1 MKEFLTSVKGK
12 IIVVS
17 AAVVVIAAVV
27 CIILISGSETG
38 YRNISI
44 SEVFGKVMT
53 ENDGKEYEA
62 YKNMHLAGGYA
73 LTTDSDSYSRMVLD
87 DDKYMKLEQLSRV
100 LFENLGSD
108 QKRRTVLRLES
119 GALTTEIASPLGE
132 NEDFIVN
139 TPNAVLAVRGTFFRV
154 EVQYDENGV
163 AYTDVY
169 VYSGKV
175 VCKRVLPDGTVLNN
189 EEVGISAG
197 YKARIKMDDIITVY
211 VEQLSTEMGDNVD
224 PFGIGE
230 VSDSD
235 LVDIYNASYNGHE
248 MFLTTL
254 ELWLEIKERG
264 IDLDQYHSVYDGGE
278 IPPYGGETNDMD
290 RDDNDGSGSGGDEGE
305 NDPSGVPEETDP
317 DSNDAPDESD
327 NQENDQESEN
337 EQDNSGENGTD
348 NRLPANGSGS
358 AGNNAGTGSQ
368 NAGSGGDTAAVG
380 SGTSGVPSDDP
391 QQNENTDVEDAPEN
405 DSSGENTDNGE
416 SEDQGSDDAESGDG
430 NGTDSE
436 EGPGIFPGGIV
447 PGIGMGS
454 GSGSGTGGSSGSDSG
469 SSDTDDDDSSEE
481 EEEEEPDV
489 VLYTDDGNII
499 ITSTGYS
506 QDGGAE
512 IPYTGDYTIAQQST
526 SAVTASIT
534 VQSGTHNITL
544 DGVNITESADVLKV
558 SSGASVTLKGTGAIA
573 AASGNGVDNGGS
585 LTVSSGTYI
594 ISSSSG
600 YGLSSSGTF
609 RMSGGSFEASGSG
622 SDIGGSGSFT
632 VTGGSLKAAS
642 VGAGAAITNAH
653 GDPLVCET
661 FTSLPSSA
669 ALTFRNYD
677 GTSYT
682 YALTAA
688 DVSGD
693 GKYYVWKP
701 AFDGTIKLDDGSVT
715 ITSTGFTQ
723 NGNTINYTGP
733 LTITQDS
740 SSALSYSI
748 TVSSGTHDITLDGVN
763 ISAAFTISSGAT
775 VNLYGGSAANT
786 IATETSGTRGI
797 GISGTLTVNSG
808 SFDVSSSLSVG
819 VNIYNGATLIM
830 KGGTLSASCT
840 APSSGTN
847 GITINGSGTLTVE
860 GGELNVSSTSE
871 RGIYSSGT
879 ININGG
885 TLNATGANCGLF
897 LSSNSALNVTAGT
910 LDVSSPATYP
920 IQNSTATVTISGG
933 TVRST
938 SSNSGG
944 YGYYSTYSGTTVIS
958 GGDITFTGVYGIGL
972 RNGSTFT
979 VSGGN
984 LKATGT
990 RQGVNYSLA
999 TSEPVSVFRVEGG
1012 SLEVSG
1018 GTYDAGSSNSTSI
1031 DDIFI
1036 VSGGSLKLDHNT
1048 VYGTITNTSGTLLEC
1063 FTLTSYPGNIT
1074 SAGYTYYLAAND
1086 KASDGNYYVWL
1097 PAGTTI
1103 P

>member
-1 MKEFLTSVKGK
+1 MQIGGLERCNGIMKEFLASAKGK
-12 IIVVS
+12 IIIAAS
-17 AAVVVIAAVV
+17 AAVVAAVAV
-27 CIILISGSETG
+27 CVFLFAGSDSG

-44 SEVFGKVMT
+44 TEVYGSVTAENGGKT
-53 ENDGKEYEA
+53 YEA
-62 YKNMHLAGGYA
+62 YKNMRLAGGYV

-87 DDKYMKLEQLSRV
+87 DDKYMKLEQLSRA
-100 LFENLGSD
+100 LFEDLGSSK
-108 QKRRTVLRLES
+108 QRRTSIRLEN
-119 GALTTEIASPLGE
+119 GALTTEIVSPLSE
-132 NEDFIVN
+132 DEDFIVN

-154 EVQYDENGV
+154 EVRFDEDGV

-169 VYSGKV
+169 TYGGKV
-175 VCKRVLPDGTVLNN
+175 VCKRVLPDGAVLD
-189 EEVGISAG
+189 EEVAISAG
-197 YKARIKMDDIITVY
+197 YKARIKMDDVITVY
-211 VEQLSTEMGDNVD
+211 VEELAEESEDNVD
-224 PFGIGE
+224 PIDVNDISDGI
-230 VSDSD
+230 
-235 LVDIYNASYNGHE
+235 LVDIYNASLNGHE
-248 MFLTTL
+248 MFLTTA
-254 ELWLEIKERG
+254 ELWHEIKDRN
-264 IDLDQYHSVYDGGE
+264 IDLGRYRSVYDGGD
-278 IPPYGGETNDMD
+278 IPPYDGEEINTGEAVGP
-290 RDDNDGSGSGGDEGE
+290 DGDITEE
-305 NDPSGVPEETDP
+305 TPPDPPEEADP
-317 DSNDAPDESD
+317 DGDGEDEPPA
-327 NQENDQESEN
+327 EN
-337 EQDNSGENGTD
+337 EQGQNGGNGTD
-348 NRLPANGSGS
+348 GSEP
-358 AGNNAGTGSQ
+358 
-368 NAGSGGDTAAVG
+368 AVG
-380 SGTSGVPSDDP
+380 QGGENPEDDDP
-391 QQNENTDVEDAPEN
+391 TEDDPE
-405 DSSGENTDNGE
+405 ENTDNGKDENNEDNENGENDPEDDPGE
-416 SEDQGSDDAESGDG
+416 S
-430 NGTDSE
+430 
-436 EGPGIFPGGIV
+436 
-447 PGIGMGS
+447 GS
-454 GSGSGTGGSSGSDSG
+454 GSGSDSNSGSGSGSNSGSGSGSD
-469 SSDTDDDDSSEE
+469 DTDEADPEA
-481 EEEEEPDV
+481 
-489 VLYTDDGNII
+489 VLYLDNGSII

-512 IPYTGDYTIAQQST
+512 IPHTGDYTIAQQST

-558 SSGASVTLKGTGAIA
+558 SSGASVTLKGTGTIA

-585 LTVSSGTYI
+585 LTVSSGSYI

-600 YGLSSSGTF
+600 YALSNSGTF

-622 SDIGGSGSFT
+622 SDIGGSGSFV
-632 VTGGSLKAAS
+632 VTGGSLKATS
-642 VGAGAAITNAH
+642 VGAGAAFTNAH

-669 ALTFRNYD
+669 ALTFRDYD

-688 DVSGD
+688 DVSSD

-723 NGNTINYTGP
+723 NGKTINYTGP

-740 SSALSYSI
+740 TSALSNSI

-775 VNLYGGSAANT
+775 VNLYGGSATNT

-819 VNIYNGATLIM
+819 VHIYNGATFIM

-847 GITINGSGTLTVE
+847 GISINGSGTLTVE

-885 TLNATGANCGLF
+885 TLNATGANCGLY
-897 LSSNSALNVTAGT
+897 LSNSALNVTAGT

-944 YGYYSTYSGTTVIS
+944 YGYYSTYSGTTLIS

-979 VSGGN
+979 VSGGR

-990 RQGVNYSLA
+990 RQGVYYYLA

-1074 SAGYTYYLAAND
+1074 AAGYTYYLKAED
-1086 KASDGNYYVWL
+1086 KAADGNYYVWL